1 MLNVVLV
8 GILFAAVAM
17 VLNSCGALLQAEG
30 ARRATRT
37 KPAAIQPRYLAG
49 MLLDLVAWG
58 FAVMALRVLPV
69 FAVQALIGGTIA
81 LTAVV
86 SARLIGARLPMA
98 TRLAVTGCLAG
109 LVLVAASAGSE
120 QPPVHRPGVDVVL
133 LASLLLLAVGVLVLR
148 QGKHAWPLAVVSGLG
163 FGGGA
168 VSVRAAHVQTGD
180 GRPRTVARPAVDVPR
195 GRVLAGRHGGLHSGA
210 EPRRRRRGHRGLH
223 RDRGA
228 RAGNGRNLA
237 AGRPGPARLGLGAR
251 VRARGGPRRH
261 RRDREGATAAP
272 APHQVAVPFR
282 TRQRCFTGN
291 DVCMTWEDVVAIA
304 SELPEVEES
313 TSYGTPALKVKG
325 KGFARLRTEAEGGL
339 VLMCG
344 MDEKEALL
352 ASGDPAFYTTP
363 HYNGYGAI
371 LVDLERVA
379 RDQLEELI
387 EEAWRSRAPARLR
400 KTHESG

>member
-1 MLNVVLV
+1 MLNGVLV

-49 MLLDLVAWG
+49 VLLDLVAWG

-98 TRLAVTGCLAG
+98 TRLAVTACLAG

-180 GRPRTVARPAVDVPR
+180 VDLALLLGQPSTYLVVGFWLVGMVGYTAALSRGDVGAVTAVFTVTEVLVPGMVGIWLLGDPVRPGWGWVLAFGLAAALAGTVVIAKAPPLRPPRTR
-195 GRVLAGRHGGLHSGA
+195 
-210 EPRRRRRGHRGLH
+210 
-223 RDRGA
+223 
-228 RAGNGRNLA
+228 
-237 AGRPGPARLGLGAR
+237 
-251 VRARGGPRRH
+251 
-261 RRDREGATAAP
+261 
-272 APHQVAVPFR
+272 
-282 TRQRCFTGN
+282 
-291 DVCMTWEDVVAIA
+291 
-304 SELPEVEES
+304 
-313 TSYGTPALKVKG
+313 
-325 KGFARLRTEAEGGL
+325 
-339 VLMCG
+339 
-344 MDEKEALL
+344 
-352 ASGDPAFYTTP
+352 
-363 HYNGYGAI
+363 
-371 LVDLERVA
+371 
-379 RDQLEELI
+379 
-387 EEAWRSRAPARLR
+387 
-400 KTHESG
+400 

>member
-86 SARLIGARLPMA
+86 SARLIGARLPMS
-98 TRLAVTGCLAG
+98 TRLAVTACLAG

-120 QPPVHRPGVDVVL
+120 QPPVYRPGVDVVL

-180 GRPRTVARPAVDVPR
+180 GFDLALLLGQPSTYLVVGFWLVGMVGYTAALSRGDVGAVTAVFTVTEVLVPGMVGIWLLGDPVRPGWGWVLAFGLAAALAGTVVIAKAPPLRPPRTR
-195 GRVLAGRHGGLHSGA
+195 
-210 EPRRRRRGHRGLH
+210 
-223 RDRGA
+223 
-228 RAGNGRNLA
+228 
-237 AGRPGPARLGLGAR
+237 
-251 VRARGGPRRH
+251 
-261 RRDREGATAAP
+261 
-272 APHQVAVPFR
+272 
-282 TRQRCFTGN
+282 
-291 DVCMTWEDVVAIA
+291 
-304 SELPEVEES
+304 
-313 TSYGTPALKVKG
+313 
-325 KGFARLRTEAEGGL
+325 
-339 VLMCG
+339 
-344 MDEKEALL
+344 
-352 ASGDPAFYTTP
+352 
-363 HYNGYGAI
+363 
-371 LVDLERVA
+371 
-379 RDQLEELI
+379 
-387 EEAWRSRAPARLR
+387 
-400 KTHESG
+400 